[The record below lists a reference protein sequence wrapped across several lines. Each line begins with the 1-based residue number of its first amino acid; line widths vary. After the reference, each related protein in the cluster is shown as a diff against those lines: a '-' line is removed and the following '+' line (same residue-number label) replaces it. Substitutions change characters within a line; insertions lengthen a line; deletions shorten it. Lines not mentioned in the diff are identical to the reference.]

1 LDLFTALLA
10 PTIATVCDPP
20 DRRINLVE
28 DAFFATEQP
37 EREFLIGTFAPKLS
51 RVGWYAGGPGV
62 VLQGI
67 IFHLGH
73 DTEELCP
80 QGQESRPMKGQ
91 VGVGHVVEPIGKQGN
106 IGVPL
111 ILAIDDNTFRVR
123 LL

>member
-20 DRRINLVE
+20 DCRINLVE
-28 DAFFATEQP
+28 DASFATEQT

-51 RVGWYAGGPGV
+51 RVGRYAGGPGV
-62 VLQGI
+62 ILQSI

-80 QGQESRPMKGQ
+80 QSEESRPMKSQ
-91 VGVGHVVEPIGKQGN
+91 VGVRHFVEPIRKQGN
-106 IGVPL
+106 TGLHRFWQAMTTLSVCDL
-111 ILAIDDNTFRVR
+111 
-123 LL
+123 